1 MEQILQGIENFGFS
15 TILLA
20 YFLYKD
26 YKFNQNILDVLH
38 SMKVILGKL
47 ETWHNVEDPE
57 K

>member
-1 MEQILQGIENFGFS
+1 MEPIFEAIENFGFS
-15 TILLA
+15 AVLLA

-26 YKFNQNILDVLH
+26 YKFNQNILDVLQ

-47 ETWHNVEDPE
+47 ETWHNSEGQE